1 MIEPAAAAIES
12 AFGDMKRASHDVF
25 AAPDVRF
32 HKAILTASSSTS
44 PHAMPAH
51 RAFGAAL
58 LDRTARNVERNVA
71 SSVERKAPQSPAD
84 IAFG

>member
-1 MIEPAAAAIES
+1 
-12 AFGDMKRASHDVF
+12 
-25 AAPDVRF
+25 
-32 HKAILTASSSTS
+32 
-44 PHAMPAH
+44 MPAH